1 MELRG
6 PTDGSRNKWAA
17 QPILLIDIAD
27 VAAEAGIAGNDSGAR
42 LNDEDRVNPL
52 IFKSLT
58 PYVYL

>member
-1 MELRG
+1 
-6 PTDGSRNKWAA
+6 
-17 QPILLIDIAD
+17 LIDIAD